1 MVRLL
6 HVYFPGRTLV
16 LALSDGL
23 LCATALVVAT
33 YVWFGSNADLEL
45 RYEHG
50 ILRILFASLVC
61 VLCMY
66 FNDLYDS
73 LAVQG
78 SRQVVTR
85 LIRVL
90 GAACIALAVIY
101 YTWPAVQ
108 ISRGP
113 LLVWVFLVGLS
124 LLAWRRIFVSV
135 SVSVQLTSRVILLGD
150 GPLAKPLAEEI
161 TNRPE
166 CGLNLVG
173 YIAREGA
180 GVDHPRGLAWLG
192 TVEDL
197 PEVVRREDI
206 SCVIVSMGE
215 RRGRLPVEE
224 LLSLKTHG
232 VLIKDAPDLYEAL
245 TGKVPVSSLNLGW
258 LLFSDG
264 FRISPVTLFY
274 KRVASL
280 VLSILGL
287 VITLPIMALISIAIP
302 LDSRGPAIY
311 RQKRVGKDGRIFRLF
326 KFRSMHLDA
335 DSERPAQENDNRV
348 TRVGRW
354 LRQYRL
360 DELPQLFNILRGDM
374 CFVGPRPFIVSEE
387 RRWTREIPFYGQR
400 STVKPGIT
408 GWAQVRSGYCAT
420 HEDNLEKLGHDLY
433 YVKNISPGLDLLILL
448 HTVKILLLHR
458 GAR

>member
-1 MVRLL
+1 MVKLL

-23 LCATALVVAT
+23 LCAAALVAAT
-33 YVWFGSNADLEL
+33 YVWFGSDADLEL
-45 RYEHG
+45 HYEHG
-50 ILRILFASLVC
+50 ILRVLFASLVC

-90 GAACIALAVIY
+90 GVACIALAVIY
-101 YTWPAVQ
+101 YAWPA
-108 ISRGP
+108 IEINRGP
-113 LLVWVFLVGLS
+113 LFVWVFLAGLS

-135 SVSVQLTSRVILLGD
+135 SVSAQLTSRVILLGN
-150 GPLAKPLAEEI
+150 GPLAEPLAEEI
-161 TNRPE
+161 ANRPE

-173 YIAREGA
+173 YVARDGS

-197 PEVVRREDI
+197 PEVVRREAI

-232 VLIKDAPDLYEAL
+232 VLVKDAPDLFEAL

-258 LLFSDG
+258 LLFSEG
-264 FRISPVTLFY
+264 FRASPLTLFY
-274 KRVASL
+274 KRAASL
-280 VLSILGL
+280 AFSVLGL
-287 VITLPIMALISIAIP
+287 VITLPIMALISIAIR

-311 RQKRVGKDGRIFRLF
+311 RQKRVGKDGGIFTLF
-326 KFRSMHLDA
+326 KFRSMRLDA
-335 DSERPAQENDNRV
+335 DPDRAAQENDNRV

-354 LRQYRL
+354 LRRYRL

-374 CFVGPRPFIVSEE
+374 CFVGPRPCIIPEE

-400 STVKPGIT
+400 LTVKPGIT
-408 GWAQVRSGYCAT
+408 GWAQVRNGYSST
-420 HEDNLEKLGHDLY
+420 HQDNLEKLGHDLY
-433 YVKNISPGLDLLILL
+433 YVKNMSPGLDLLILL

>member
-50 ILRILFASLVC
+50 ILC

-90 GAACIALAVIY
+90 GAACMALAVIY
-101 YTWPAVQ
+101 YAWPAVE
-108 ISRGP
+108 IGRGP
-113 LLVWVFLVGLS
+113 LIVWVFLVGLS

-161 TNRPE
+161 TKRPE

-173 YIAREGA
+173 YIAR
-180 GVDHPRGLAWLG
+180 D
-192 TVEDL
+192 
-197 PEVVRREDI
+197 
-206 SCVIVSMGE
+206 
-215 RRGRLPVEE
+215 
-224 LLSLKTHG
+224 
-232 VLIKDAPDLYEAL
+232 
-245 TGKVPVSSLNLGW
+245 
-258 LLFSDG
+258 
-264 FRISPVTLFY
+264 
-274 KRVASL
+274 
-280 VLSILGL
+280 
-287 VITLPIMALISIAIP
+287 
-302 LDSRGPAIY
+302 
-311 RQKRVGKDGRIFRLF
+311 
-326 KFRSMHLDA
+326 
-335 DSERPAQENDNRV
+335 
-348 TRVGRW
+348 
-354 LRQYRL
+354 
-360 DELPQLFNILRGDM
+360 
-374 CFVGPRPFIVSEE
+374 
-387 RRWTREIPFYGQR
+387 
-400 STVKPGIT
+400 
-408 GWAQVRSGYCAT
+408 
-420 HEDNLEKLGHDLY
+420 
-433 YVKNISPGLDLLILL
+433 
-448 HTVKILLLHR
+448 
-458 GAR
+458 